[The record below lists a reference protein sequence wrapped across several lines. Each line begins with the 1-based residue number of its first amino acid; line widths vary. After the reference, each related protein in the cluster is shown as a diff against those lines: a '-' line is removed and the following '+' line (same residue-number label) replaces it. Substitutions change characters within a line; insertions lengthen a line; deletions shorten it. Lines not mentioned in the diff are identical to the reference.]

1 MMRLATSMIT
11 YIQKFYKSF
20 KRRYKTDDKKL
31 WIEVPTIYMSK
42 EERKTTILKA
52 GKILEAERHGI
63 IQGIGEERIHIT
75 TF

>member
-42 EERKTTILKA
+42 EERETTILNA
-52 GKILEAERHGI
+52 VNILERNI
-63 IQGIGEERIHIT
+63 KIK
-75 TF
+75 

>member
-1 MMRLATSMIT
+1 MIT

-42 EERKTTILKA
+42 EERKTTILNA
-52 GKILEAERHGI
+52 VNILERNI
-63 IQGIGEERIHIT
+63 KIK
-75 TF
+75 